1 MHKAQASQ
9 PHLEPV
15 GLQQPRLEP
24 VGLQLQ
30 PSGRA
35 NLPRLRLIQ
44 VSPLQPHS
52 VQAIQRRQLSQ
63 QTTQLTQQYL

>member
-24 VGLQLQ
+24 VRPQLQ
-30 PSGRA
+30 SLVQA
-35 NLPRLRLIQ
+35 ILLQLRLIQ
-44 VSPLQPHS
+44 VSPPRPHS
-52 VQAIQRRQLSQ
+52 AQAIQRRQLSQ
-63 QTTQLTQQYL
+63 QTPQPTQQYL